1 MTILWLVSIL
11 FQANEY
17 KSTDGQ
23 VSQRYPRELP
33 KMEINLNQTL
43 DSIRKIIP
51 QLGVWRLKDLI
62 KAIRNCKTAAE
73 ERAVISKESAFI
85 RTSFKEENLDL
96 RAINVAKLLYI
107 HMLGYP
113 AHFGQIE
120 CLKLGVFW
128 KERFKYHQT
137 LMSDMDVCIV
147 ASPRFSDK
155 RLGYLGTMMLLDEN
169 QEVLTLVTNCLK
181 K

>member
-1 MTILWLVSIL
+1 
-11 FQANEY
+11 
-17 KSTDGQ
+17 
-23 VSQRYPRELP
+23 
-33 KMEINLNQTL
+33 MEINLNQTL

-120 CLKLGVFW
+120 CLKLGVF
-128 KERFKYHQT
+128 
-137 LMSDMDVCIV
+137 
-147 ASPRFSDK
+147 
-155 RLGYLGTMMLLDEN
+155 
-169 QEVLTLVTNCLK
+169 
-181 K
+181 